1 MHQIFNTFRGW
12 DYHDSYVAPLPSLS
26 LPRFHV
32 LFCYVLTVKYV
43 FLFFGAWLLSEY
55 QRGRTNGALM
65 SG

>member
-12 DYHDSYVAPLPSLS
+12 DFLIPTLHPSLS

-32 LFCYVLTVKYV
+32 LFCYVLTVKYA
-43 FLFFGAWLLSEY
+43 FLFFDAWLLSEY
-55 QRGRTNGALM
+55 QRGRTNGAMM